1 MFGGKNVEFVCG
13 GQTPKTV
20 FLSIAQGFG
29 PRQQTEP
36 YVNIRPR
43 GTRTTAHRVYR
54 QIVVILKELGPKT
67 YACLKNQPDFPDDAS
82 GGGMEIDREESM
94 QREEPMEEEDEV
106 EDDVPDPAL
115 PYDDGEDDEDETP
128 DYGSLQDEEERS
140 EADGVEDVTDY
151 LRKLRTANLGFLDE
165 VDEED
170 LPGVKGLLPVVYAG
184 DDSEEAKREEKEW
197 DEASK
202 YYWPLLREMT
212 GDRS

>member
-20 FLSIAQGFG
+20 FLSIAQGFR
-29 PRQQTEP
+29 PRQQKEP

-43 GTRTTAHRVYR
+43 GTRTTTYRVYR

-67 YACLKNQPDFPDDAS
+67 YACLKKQSDFPDDAS
-82 GGGMEIDREESM
+82 DGRMEIDREESM
-94 QREEPMEEEDEV
+94 EEEDEI
-106 EDDVPDPAL
+106 EDNVPDPEL
-115 PYDDGEDDEDETP
+115 PYDDGEEDEEETP
-128 DYGSLQDEEERS
+128 DYGSLQDEEEGS
-140 EADGVEDVTDY
+140 AADGMEDVTDY
-151 LRKLRTANLGFLDE
+151 LRMLRTANLGFLDD

-202 YYWPLLREMT
+202 YYWPL
-212 GDRS
+212 